1 MQTLQLMLGLSL
13 TATMASG
20 LSGARR
26 IELEVF
32 MERGVEVTDAHRWM
46 ESLRA
51 TGLASIRF
59 RAVKPGDRVHVTSQ
73 GKNENIRYQVTGA
86 LTPSGHLK
94 LPGGEFTRGNRPD
107 FIHWVENLRTHGL
120 EIVTARPTAFGLAPR
135 QAKEVFDVLSLKVNI
150 STQGESVEFIVGQIS
165 SALEIKIEISPT
177 ARLMLSAGTDTTVQ
191 QQYRDL
197 TSGTVMAAILRP
209 LDLVLVPQN
218 KSGQGLTFAIR
229 EVRQSKESWPIGWST
244 SRNILKTAPKLMER
258 VEVEIQDQ
266 PLVTVVDAISKRI
279 DVPLLWN
286 HHDITRLGIDPQEI
300 TVSFPAKR
308 TYYKR
313 ILDHVLARG
322 KLKMEIRVDE
332 VGQPFVWISGIQ
344 RR

>member
-1 MQTLQLMLGLSL
+1 MQTLQLILGLSL
-13 TATMASG
+13 TATMVSG

-32 MERGVEVTDAHRWM
+32 MERGVEATDAHRWM
-46 ESLRA
+46 ESLRT
-51 TGLASIRF
+51 TGLDSIRF
-59 RAVKPGDRVHVTSQ
+59 RTAKPGDRIHVTSQ
-73 GKNENIRYQVTGA
+73 GKNDNIRYQVTGA

-107 FIHWVENLRTHGL
+107 FIHWVENLRIHGS
-120 EIVTARPTAFGLAPR
+120 EIATARSAAFGLTPR
-135 QAKEVFDVLSLKVNI
+135 QAKQVFDVLSLKVDT
-150 STQGESVEFIVGQIS
+150 STQGESAKFTIEQIS
-165 SALEIKIEISPT
+165 NALSIKIDISPT
-177 ARLMLSAGTDTTVQ
+177 ASLMLAEDTTVQ

-209 LDLVLVPQN
+209 LNLALVPQN
-218 KSGQGLTFAIR
+218 KSEQGLTLSIL

-244 SRNILKTAPKLMER
+244 SRKLLKTVPKLMER

-266 PLVTVVDAISKRI
+266 PLVTVVTAISKRI

-322 KLKMEIRVDE
+322 KLNMEIRVDE
-332 VGQPFVWISGIQ
+332 AGQPFVWISGIQ